1 MTYAIRITDPARG
14 RTFLVSPEKGA
25 HMRLLED
32 GLNGFGATE
41 LFVET
46 EPYAD
51 GSGGH
56 PVNRRFGE
64 RHLSLTGELV
74 GDEGELRRLLCSMLD
89 PKETLEMEIT
99 LGEVTRCIGVI
110 PCGKPRFHQ
119 ANFYTPTEVYL
130 PFVAPDPFFRDA
142 VSREVHFRNTTP
154 LFTFPLN
161 FMAGAGMT
169 PSLYRT
175 TETALVVNPGDAD
188 CGLVAQLTARGGAVV
203 NPAICLGERY
213 IRLQT
218 TLDDGETAQIDTR
231 PRCKDLTIDG
241 VRSFTFHRD
250 SDFFLL
256 AVGENTVQVTAE
268 TGLANLS
275 VQLAYTPLYYGI

>member
-1 MTYAIRITDPARG
+1 MSYGIRITEPNRG
-14 RTFLVSPEKGA
+14 RTFLISPGPEA

-32 GLNGFGATE
+32 GMNGFGATE

-51 GSGGH
+51 GAGGH

-142 VSREVHFRNTTP
+142 VSREVHFRSTTP

-218 TLDDGETAQIDTR
+218 TLADGETAQIDTR

>member
-1 MTYAIRITDPARG
+1 MTYEIRLTDPDRG
-14 RTFLVSPEKGA
+14 RTFLVSPVAGA

-32 GLNGFGATE
+32 GLYGFGATE

-56 PVNRRFGE
+56 PVTRRFGV

-74 GDEGELRRLLCSMLD
+74 GDEGELRRLLCSMMD
-89 PKETLEMEIT
+89 PKQTLEMEVT
-99 LGEVTRCIGVI
+99 LGNVTRCIGVI
-110 PCGKPRFHQ
+110 PCGRPRFHQ

-130 PFVAPDPFFRDA
+130 PFVASDPFFREI
-142 VSREVHFRNTTP
+142 SPREVYFRNITP
-154 LFTFPLN
+154 LLTFPMN
-161 FMAGAGMT
+161 FMTGAGLT

-175 TETALVVNPGDAD
+175 TETATVVNPGDAV
-188 CGLVAQLTARGGAVV
+188 CGLLAELTAIGGTVV

-213 IRLQT
+213 IRLQA
-218 TLDDGETAQIDTR
+218 TLADGVMAQIDTR
-231 PRCKDLTIDG
+231 PRCKDLVIGG

-256 AVGENTVQVTAE
+256 EVGENVVQVRAE
-268 TGLANLS
+268 SGIEYLS
-275 VQLAYTPLYYGI
+275 VRLSYTPLYYGM

>member
-1 MTYAIRITDPARG
+1 MTYGIRITEPDRG
-14 RTFLVSPEKGA
+14 RTFLISPGPEA

-56 PVNRRFGE
+56 PVTRRFGE
-64 RHLSLTGELV
+64 RHLALTGELT
-74 GDEGELRRLLCSMLD
+74 GDEATLRRLLCSMMD
-89 PKETLEMEIT
+89 PQQTLEMEVR
-99 LGEVTRCIGVI
+99 LGDVTRCIGVI
-110 PCGKPRFHQ
+110 PCGRPRFHQ

-130 PFVAPDPFFRDA
+130 PFVAPDPFFREMA
-142 VSREVHFRNTTP
+142 AHEVYFRTTTP
-154 LFTFPLN
+154 LLTFPMN
-161 FMAGAGMT
+161 FMAGAGVT
-169 PSLYRT
+169 PSLLRT
-175 TETALVVNPGDAD
+175 TETATVVNPGDAA
-188 CGLVAQLTARGGAVV
+188 CGLLAELTAVGGAVV
-203 NPAICLGERY
+203 HPALCLGERY

-218 TLDDGETAQIDTR
+218 TLADGKVARIDTR
-231 PRCKDLTIDG
+231 PRCKDLVIDG

-256 AVGENTVQVTAE
+256 AVGENVVQVTADSGIE
-268 TGLANLS
+268 HLS
-275 VQLAYTPLYYGI
+275 VKLSYTPLYYGI